1 MIDFFQTL
9 NISRFVF
16 VDAENANNPKAFIDF
31 CEKHE
36 YLNLNTQLI
45 CFIGA
50 NQNQNTWYT
59 NTVKHIQTLKNQ
71 YSFNLTPIRIP
82 TQGEN
87 AVDMVLASYAGLVMG
102 QNNRAVFIIVSNDN
116 DYTSVIEHFGNLGI
130 QIHREKIELD
140 NQKTK
145 KLASNVKS
153 KRLEDGISNLLQ
165 SVLKIEKKKRP
176 CSMSALKNIL
186 KNSNRKKIREKDI
199 DSYTSKIVEQLKKQ
213 KKIIVNKQK
222 IQWK

>member
-1 MIDFFQTL
+1 M
-9 NISRFVF
+9 V
-16 VDAENANNPKAFIDF
+16 
-31 CEKHE
+31 
-36 YLNLNTQLI
+36 
-45 CFIGA
+45 
-50 NQNQNTWYT
+50 
-59 NTVKHIQTLKNQ
+59 
-71 YSFNLTPIRIP
+71 P
-82 TQGEN
+82 TEI
-87 AVDMVLASYAGLVMG
+87 AMVLASYAGLVMG